1 MFILYYLY
9 SNTIFLL
16 PFICHIS
23 AGYGAGFVTFAES
36 NAKALLTPSASK
48 MQPDQS
54 GFAPCWELISLRQ
67 SVSASVLCI
76 TTAPHFFLT
85 ISNGSVPR
93 TRHLRL
99 SKTTTESFPVHH
111 AYPNIPCVPFLVL
124 LRLVRFC
131 TSYTA
136 LSLPVHPVSFQDL
149 SLSLGIAPPD
159 LAENTS

>member
-1 MFILYYLY
+1 
-9 SNTIFLL
+9 
-16 PFICHIS
+16 
-23 AGYGAGFVTFAES
+23 
-36 NAKALLTPSASK
+36 
-48 MQPDQS
+48 MQPDLS
-54 GFAPCWELISLRQ
+54 GFAPCRELFCLRQ
-67 SVSASVLCI
+67 SVSASVHFI

-99 SKTTTESFPVHH
+99 SETTTESFPARH

-136 LSLPVHPVSFQDL
+136 LSLQAHPVSFQDL
-149 SLSLGIAPPD
+149 SLSLGIFSSCSSRKYLISAMKSSCEICTFFISIHQSFP
-159 LAENTS
+159 LTIKSATMHYL

>member
-1 MFILYYLY
+1 M
-9 SNTIFLL
+9 
-16 PFICHIS
+16 
-23 AGYGAGFVTFAES
+23 
-36 NAKALLTPSASK
+36 TPAASK
-48 MQPDQS
+48 MQPDLS
-54 GFAPCWELISLRQ
+54 GFAPCRELFCLRQ
-67 SVSASVLCI
+67 SVSASVHFI

-99 SKTTTESFPVHH
+99 SETTTESFPARH

-136 LSLPVHPVSFQDL
+136 LSLPAHPVSFQDL
-149 SLSLGIAPPD
+149 SLSLGIIKS
-159 LAENTS
+159 AESATVFVRKTVWSPVCQPAKKGNLIKKIRNTIVETAGKQN